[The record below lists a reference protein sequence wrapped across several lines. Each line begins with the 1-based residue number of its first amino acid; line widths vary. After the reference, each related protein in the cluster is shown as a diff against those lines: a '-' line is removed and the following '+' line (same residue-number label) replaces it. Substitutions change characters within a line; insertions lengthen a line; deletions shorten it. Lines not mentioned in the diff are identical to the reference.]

1 MIVVSRCPCRISLLG
16 GSSDLEWFVSR
27 KGKGL
32 SIGFSVSSYSRV
44 ALGFRGE
51 NSKRGLLN
59 YSSREEYSS
68 IDSISHP
75 IIRKCFQTFSLNKPV
90 ELASFGDSLL
100 GGGLATSSSFAIAL
114 IKSTTKL
121 QGKDFSNKK
130 IAELACDLEIKNSN
144 NSLGRQDQ
152 YLCAL
157 GGINFLYFE
166 KKGFVTPKKHPFISE
181 AIYKYSQSLYLIN
194 TSVSRSATSQLGL
207 IKNDPKSYYE
217 IEEILKVAQNFISE
231 SLKMEDLNQIIR
243 KLESSLK
250 LSWEIK
256 KNMKGVWNP
265 NLDKIENSLQE
276 EGFNIVKILGA
287 GGGGY
292 LLAKYSGLDIDK
304 SARNLI
310 KQNIFINKVFIDYEG
325 CKTWNI

>member
-16 GSSDLEWFVSR
+16 GSSDLEWFLNR

-32 SIGFSVSSYSRV
+32 SIGFSLSSYSRV
-44 ALGFRGE
+44 AIGFRGG
-51 NSKRGLLN
+51 NLNRGLLN

-68 IDSISHP
+68 VDSISHP
-75 IIRKCFQTFSLNKPV
+75 IIRKCFQIFSLDKPV

-100 GGGLATSSSFAIAL
+100 GGGLATSSSFAISL
-114 IKSTTKL
+114 IKSITNL
-121 QGKDFSNKK
+121 LGKEFSNEK
-130 IAELACDLEIKNSN
+130 IAELACDIEIKNSN

-157 GGINFLYFE
+157 GGINFLYFK
-166 KKGFVTPKKHPFISE
+166 KKGLVTQKKYPFISE

-217 IEEILKVAQNFISE
+217 IEEILKIAENFISE
-231 SLKMEDLNQIIR
+231 SLKMEDSDQIIR
-243 KLESSLK
+243 NLESSLK

-256 KNMKGVWNP
+256 KDMIGVWNP
-265 NLDKIENSLQE
+265 NLAKIENFLQE

-304 SARNLI
+304 STSNLVT
-310 KQNIFINKVFIDYEG
+310 KNIFINKVFIDYEG
-325 CKTWNI
+325 CKSWNI